1 MCSKVHTQC
10 GSMPIFSLHG
20 QWWQKYTH
28 SEKERDRD
36 RTTKTGLAR
45 QTNSDDNDRKK
56 KTKNKIGDKRF
67 YVIRFSVL
75 FFFTFFNTSQI
86 RNTNANALRIDD
98 TIYWIEHIASK
109 LIKSFDRWDDIG
121 LVFVLNHS
129 FLLLNTYKQ

>member
-56 KTKNKIGDKRF
+56 KQKTKLVTNGFMLSDSACYF
-67 YVIRFSVL
+67 FSL
-75 FFFTFFNTSQI
+75 FSTPLKYETRMPMHWELMTQS
-86 RNTNANALRIDD
+86 
-98 TIYWIEHIASK
+98 IE
-109 LIKSFDRWDDIG
+109 
-121 LVFVLNHS
+121 
-129 FLLLNTYKQ
+129 LNT